1 VLEPLAA
8 QPVFDL
14 RAGRQE
20 AALELEQGAS
30 EGGGEVW
37 NHVLSL
43 NPGFLFLAANLTPQC
58 SKMAGLLRS
67 TP

>member
-14 RAGRQE
+14 RAGGEE
-20 AALELEQGAS
+20 ATLELEQGAG

-43 NPGFLFLAANLTPQC
+43 NPVVFILAANLTPQC
-58 SKMAGLLRS
+58 SKSAPLLGL